1 MKKTI
6 GILAHVDSG
15 KTTFCEQLLYY
26 TKSIRTLGRV
36 DHKDSFLDNNEIER
50 ERGITVFS
58 EQGVFKYNKSEYY
71 LVDTP
76 GHLDFSCEMERAL
89 NVIDY
94 GIIIINAAEGVEGH
108 TKTIWNLLK
117 SRNIPIFTFLNKM
130 DRIGADKDLV
140 LDDIKKNLSKDIFFI
155 DRNYFQNNNDDY
167 TLIVNDNMKENI
179 CDYDEELMEKYLD
192 GNNIDN
198 EVIDVLKRLVKSR
211 KIYPVMMGSAL
222 NNEGIKEFL
231 CALDLLT
238 YTEYENKLEEEFSGI
253 VYKIRHDDKK
263 SRITFIKCIEGQ
275 IKAKDEISY
284 INDKGEIICDKIN
297 GLKIYNGDKQSVVS
311 TAYAGDIVAVTG
323 LKDVMPGDYVG
334 RYKRKSDFL
343 IEPALLSKVIFDD
356 KLNVQDVLSVFRILE
371 SEDPKLNVEWNES
384 LKEIQISIMGRI
396 QLEVLKCEILNR
408 FNLDVDF
415 GPCRI
420 LYKETIKNKT
430 YGFGHFEPL
439 RHYAEVHFMIEPIE
453 RNSGIQFES
462 KCHVDNLSVNYQN
475 LIKTHIFEKVHKGVL
490 TGSPV
495 TDIKITL
502 LNGKSHLKHTC
513 GGDFREAVYRA
524 IRQGLCK
531 AESELLE
538 PYYKFTMNI
547 PTEYV
552 GRAMTDITKLSGEF
566 EQPESNSDKTVI
578 TGRGP
583 VATFMDYYLEV
594 ITYTKGKG
602 NINFIYDGYD
612 ICHNKQEI
620 IEKYNYD
627 KEKDAENICGS
638 VFCAHGSGYNVPWY
652 EADEKMHCDI
662 NY

>member
-231 CALDLLT
+231 CALDLLYLYRIAKTCGVITTKNIFTLNRAT
-238 YTEYENKLEEEFSGI
+238 YPAQFAVCDSQIFHRTRANTVRAAILDTQI
-253 VYKIRHDDKK
+253 
-263 SRITFIKCIEGQ
+263 IKR
-275 IKAKDEISY
+275 S
-284 INDKGEIICDKIN
+284 IICRLN
-297 GLKIYNGDKQSVVS
+297 
-311 TAYAGDIVAVTG
+311 
-323 LKDVMPGDYVG
+323 DVP
-334 RYKRKSDFL
+334 S
-343 IEPALLSKVIFDD
+343 
-356 KLNVQDVLSVFRILE
+356 
-371 SEDPKLNVEWNES
+371 W
-384 LKEIQISIMGRI
+384 
-396 QLEVLKCEILNR
+396 
-408 FNLDVDF
+408 
-415 GPCRI
+415 
-420 LYKETIKNKT
+420 
-430 YGFGHFEPL
+430 
-439 RHYAEVHFMIEPIE
+439 
-453 RNSGIQFES
+453 
-462 KCHVDNLSVNYQN
+462 
-475 LIKTHIFEKVHKGVL
+475 
-490 TGSPV
+490 
-495 TDIKITL
+495 
-502 LNGKSHLKHTC
+502 
-513 GGDFREAVYRA
+513 
-524 IRQGLCK
+524 
-531 AESELLE
+531 
-538 PYYKFTMNI
+538 
-547 PTEYV
+547 
-552 GRAMTDITKLSGEF
+552 
-566 EQPESNSDKTVI
+566 
-578 TGRGP
+578 
-583 VATFMDYYLEV
+583 
-594 ITYTKGKG
+594 
-602 NINFIYDGYD
+602 
-612 ICHNKQEI
+612 
-620 IEKYNYD
+620 
-627 KEKDAENICGS
+627 
-638 VFCAHGSGYNVPWY
+638 
-652 EADEKMHCDI
+652 
-662 NY
+662 